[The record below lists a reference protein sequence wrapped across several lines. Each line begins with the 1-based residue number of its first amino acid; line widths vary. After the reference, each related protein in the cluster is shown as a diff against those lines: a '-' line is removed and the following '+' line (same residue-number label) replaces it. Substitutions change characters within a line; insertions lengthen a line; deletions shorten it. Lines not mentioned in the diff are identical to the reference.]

1 MAILQCSTDTR
12 LVRGMIN
19 RFLDSG
25 EMEKGAFAK
34 ALGVSPNSLN
44 GFLRSSGTM
53 GGSGSS
59 SYFEAWRFFKR
70 RELAGIKAPKKAKT
84 TASKA
89 TVALPDISKV
99 YLEGEEERDVP
110 VYDTCD
116 ELRRKINAHL
126 VKSGVT
132 QAQFCRDIAAQL
144 HDESKIQSKQLADFR
159 SKKGASAGNTSKVFY
174 AAYVYFEK
182 QRIAENKPKSKHRQ
196 DMEAAWKSRGGFD
209 TQTSHS
215 RG

>member
-1 MAILQCSTDTR
+1 
-12 LVRGMIN
+12 MIN

-25 EMEKGAFAK
+25 EMKKGEFAK
-34 ALGVSPNSLN
+34 AIRVSPNSLN
-44 GFLRSSGTM
+44 GFLRTSGTM
-53 GGSGSS
+53 GGAGSA

-70 RELAGIKAPKKAKT
+70 RELAGIKAPKRAKT

-99 YLEGEEERDVP
+99 HLDGEEERKVE

-116 ELRRKINAHL
+116 EIRRKINAHL
-126 VKSGVT
+126 VKSGIT

-159 SKKGASAGNTSKVFY
+159 GKKGASAGNSSKVFY
-174 AAYVYFEK
+174 AAYIYFEK

-196 DMEAAWKSRGGFD
+196 DMEATWMRNGGFD
-209 TQTSHS
+209 TTANHS
-215 RG
+215 KG